1 MRFYDREDELKTLRR
16 IEADSHESA
25 RFVVLTGR
33 RRVGK
38 TELVKHAFGEDGFLY
53 FFVGRRSA
61 AELCEN
67 YVQEISVK
75 LGMTLPAK
83 FDRIADVVKF
93 VMEIAKTRHVTLV
106 IDEFQELQRVEPGAF
121 ADLQRDWDLMHD
133 KVKLNLV
140 VSGSIY
146 RMMNK
151 LFRDRHEPLYG
162 RQTEFLKLKPFSL
175 DTLKEILS
183 DHKRAWTPEDLLA
196 LYMITGGVAKYVE
209 ILMLNHAYDRDA
221 MLDVVFRPESWF
233 LEEGRVC
240 LADEFGRDYGTYFSI
255 LSSIAGGRTRRS
267 EIEQVLGGD
276 LGAYIK
282 NLSEDYELVQRN
294 QPLFAKPN
302 SRNIALKI
310 DDNFFS
316 FWFRFVAHYRYMLEI
331 WANNRLK
338 ELVKRDYKVF
348 SGQML
353 ERYFRQKLAESGE
366 WTRIGSWW
374 DRKGENEIDL
384 IAESELDGRSI
395 VCEVKRD
402 KSRIDLDA
410 LKAKFALFAD
420 AVGGKWKRAK
430 PDFLT
435 LSMEDM

>member
-1 MRFYDREDELKTLRR
+1 MKFYDRAAELDTLRR

-38 TELVKHAFGEDGFLY
+38 TELLKRAFGKDGFLY

-67 YVQEISVK
+67 YVQEISDK
-75 LGMTLPAK
+75 LGMSLPAR
-83 FDRIADVVKF
+83 FERIADVVKF
-93 VMEIAKTRHVTLV
+93 VMELAKTRHITLV

-121 ADLQRDWDLMHD
+121 ADLQRDWDLLHD
-133 KVKLNLV
+133 RIKLNLV
-140 VSGSIY
+140 VSGSIH

-162 RQTEFLKLKPFSL
+162 RQTEFLKLMPFSL
-175 DTLKEILS
+175 ATLKEILS
-183 DHKRAWTPEDLLA
+183 DGKQNWMPEDLLS

-209 ILMLNHAYDRDA
+209 VLMDNHAYDRNG

-240 LADEFGRDYGTYFSI
+240 LADEFGRGYGIYFSI
-255 LSSIAGGRTRRS
+255 LSSIACGRTRRS
-267 EIEQVLGGD
+267 EIEQVIGGD
-276 LGAYIK
+276 LGTYIK
-282 NLSEDYELVQRN
+282 NLVEDYALVQRN
-294 QPLFAKPN
+294 QPLFDKPK

-310 DDNFFS
+310 SDNFFS

-331 WANNRLK
+331 GANDRLK
-338 ELVKRDYKVF
+338 ELVKRDYNVF

-353 ERYFRQKLAESGE
+353 ERYFRQKFAESGE

-384 IAESELDGRSI
+384 IAENELDGRCA

-410 LKAKFALFAD
+410 LKAKFAMFAD
-420 AVGGKWKRAK
+420 ASGGKWKRAK
-430 PDFLT
+430 PDFLP
-435 LSMEDM
+435 LSLEDM